1 MRRGGPG
8 DPDPR
13 GTRVSVVKDALPTL
27 RGERVSLRQLREED
41 ADALFRVFSDP
52 EVTRYWSSPP
62 MTDRIEARALLAEID
77 TLREEGTLLQWGIVE
92 AGGGSVVG
100 TATLAEINREH
111 RRAELGFALRRG
123 LWGRGLASEAVSLLL
138 DQAFGAMGLH
148 RIEADTDPG
157 NQSAM
162 RLLERLGFRREG
174 YLPQRWFVGGQWH
187 DTVLFGLLKPDWRPD
202 RRVENEGRRDA

>member
-100 TATLAEINREH
+100 TATLADINREH

>member
-1 MRRGGPG
+1 M
-8 DPDPR
+8 
-13 GTRVSVVKDALPTL
+13 TDALPTL

-41 ADALFRVFSDP
+41 ADALFDVFSDP

>member
-1 MRRGGPG
+1 M
-8 DPDPR
+8 
-13 GTRVSVVKDALPTL
+13 TDALPTL

-41 ADALFRVFSDP
+41 ADALFHVFSDP

-100 TATLAEINREH
+100 TATLADINREH

>member
-1 MRRGGPG
+1 
-8 DPDPR
+8 
-13 GTRVSVVKDALPTL
+13 VKDALPTL

-41 ADALFRVFSDP
+41 ADALFHVFSDP

-100 TATLAEINREH
+100 TATLADINREH

>member
-13 GTRVSVVKDALPTL
+13 GTRVSVVTDALPTL

-41 ADALFRVFSDP
+41 ADALFDVFSDP

>member
-1 MRRGGPG
+1 
-8 DPDPR
+8 
-13 GTRVSVVKDALPTL
+13 
-27 RGERVSLRQLREED
+27 VSLRQLREED
-41 ADALFRVFSDP
+41 ADALFDVFSDP